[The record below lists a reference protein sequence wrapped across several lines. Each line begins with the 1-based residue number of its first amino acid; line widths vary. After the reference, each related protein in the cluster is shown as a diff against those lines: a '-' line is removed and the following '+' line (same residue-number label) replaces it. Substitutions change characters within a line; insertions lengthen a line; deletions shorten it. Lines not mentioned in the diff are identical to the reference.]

1 MIIGIW
7 GLIVV
12 CIIIIMGEI
21 KYRCFDRKEVL
32 RENKIVSKDW
42 KDNVDSDMDKLSI
55 EHTNDEFVSSQVL
68 AMRGS
73 WRLAQNQ
80 VMGTQAFS
88 LLRTEEYVKML

>member
-7 GLIVV
+7 VLIVT
-12 CIIIIMGEI
+12 CIVIIMGEI

-32 RENKIVSKDW
+32 RGNKVVSKDW
-42 KDNVDSDMDKLSI
+42 KDNVDTDMDKLSM

-80 VMGTQAFS
+80 VMSTQAFS
-88 LLRTEEYVKML
+88 VLRTEEYAKRL